1 MQTKSG
7 RIITVV
13 SIGVI
18 EISNIVKGYV
28 ACDNILKATKIEMV
42 MAQPICPGK
51 FVMVF
56 GGTIASIDTA
66 CSYVNENFSEYVLD
80 IQKFGNID
88 KRVFDGLNGACSGE
102 ATGALGLVETFTA
115 ASCILAADAMLKAAN
130 VELSEIRI
138 ARGMGGK
145 SYVAVCGSVGAV
157 NAAVEAGAIN
167 SEESGTLVDKA
178 VIASP
183 HEDLWQYI
191 Q

>member
-1 MQTKSG
+1 M
-7 RIITVV
+7 V

-28 ACDNILKATKIEMV
+28 ACDSILKATKIDMV

-51 FVMVF
+51 FIMIF
-56 GGTIASIDTA
+56 GGTISSVDTA
-66 CSYVNENFSEYVLD
+66 CSHVLENYKEFVLD

-88 KRVFDGLNGACSGE
+88 KRVFDGLNGAGSGNTTE
-102 ATGALGLVETFTA
+102 SLGLVETFTA
-115 ASCILAADAMLKAAN
+115 ASCILAADAALKAAN
-130 VELSEIRI
+130 VELCDIRI

-145 SYVAVCGSVGAV
+145 SYVALSGSVGAV
-157 NAAVEAGAIN
+157 NAAVEAGALN
-167 SEESGTLVDKA
+167 AQENGTLVDKA
-178 VIASP
+178 VLASP

>member
-1 MQTKSG
+1 M
-7 RIITVV
+7 V

-28 ACDNILKATKIEMV
+28 ACDNILKATKIDMV

-51 FVMVF
+51 FVMIF
-56 GGTIASIDTA
+56 GGTISSVDTA
-66 CSYVNENFSEYVLD
+66 CSYVEENFKEFVLD
-80 IQKFGNID
+80 IQRFGNID
-88 KRVFDGLNGACSGE
+88 KRVFDGLNGGCSSDT
-102 ATGALGLVETFTA
+102 TGALGLMETFTA
-115 ASCILAADAMLKAAN
+115 ASCILAADAALKAAN

-157 NAAVEAGAIN
+157 NAAVEAGALN
-167 SEESGTLVDKA
+167 AQENGTLVDKA
-178 VIASP
+178 VLASP

>member
-1 MQTKSG
+1 M
-7 RIITVV
+7 V

-28 ACDNILKATKIEMV
+28 ACDNILKATKIDMV

-51 FVMVF
+51 FVMIF
-56 GGTIASIDTA
+56 GGTISSVDTA
-66 CSYVNENFSEYVLD
+66 CSYVEENFKEFVLD
-80 IQKFGNID
+80 IQRFGNID
-88 KRVFDGLNGACSGE
+88 KRVFDGLNGGCSSDS
-102 ATGALGLVETFTA
+102 TGALGLMETFTA
-115 ASCILAADAMLKAAN
+115 ASCILAADAALKAAN

-157 NAAVEAGAIN
+157 NAAVEAGALN
-167 SEESGTLVDKA
+167 AQENGTLVDKA
-178 VIASP
+178 VLASP

>member
-1 MQTKSG
+1 M
-7 RIITVV
+7 V

-28 ACDNILKATKIEMV
+28 ACDNILKATKIDMV

-51 FVMVF
+51 FVMIF
-56 GGTIASIDTA
+56 GGTISSVDTA
-66 CSYVNENFSEYVLD
+66 CSRVEANFGEFVLD
-80 IQKFGNID
+80 VQRFGNID
-88 KRVFDGLNGACSGE
+88 RRVFDGLNGAGS
-102 ATGALGLVETFTA
+102 AQTTGALGLVETFTA
-115 ASCILAADAMLKAAN
+115 ASCILAADAALKAAN

-157 NAAVEAGAIN
+157 DAAVEAGARN
-167 SEESGTLVDKA
+167 AEDNGTLVDKA
-178 VIASP
+178 VLASP

>member
-1 MQTKSG
+1 M
-7 RIITVV
+7 I

-28 ACDNILKATKIEMV
+28 ACDDILKATKIDMV

-56 GGTIASIDTA
+56 GGTISSVQTA
-66 CSYVNENFSEYVLD
+66 CDYVRSKFNSFVLD
-80 IQKFGNID
+80 IQEFGNID
-88 KRVFDGLNGACSGE
+88 KRVFDGINGACRGDKR
-102 ATGALGLVETFTA
+102 GALGIVETFTT
-115 ASCILAADAMLKAAN
+115 ASCILAADAALKAAD
-130 VELSEIRI
+130 VELSEIRL

-145 SYVAVCGSVGAV
+145 SYVAFCGSVGAV
-157 NAAVEAGAIN
+157 KASVEAAALN
-167 SEESGTLVDKA
+167 ASESGTLVDKE